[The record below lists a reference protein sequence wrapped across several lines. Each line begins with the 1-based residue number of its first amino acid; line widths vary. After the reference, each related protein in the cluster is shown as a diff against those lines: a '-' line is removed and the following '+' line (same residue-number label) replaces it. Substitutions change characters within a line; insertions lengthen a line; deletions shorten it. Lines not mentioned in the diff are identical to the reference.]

1 MSTLDKINARLGK
14 GKVRFAVEGYRKD
27 CQSNS
32 NYRRL
37 RYTTF
42 WNELLVVKT

>member
-27 CQSNS
+27 
-32 NYRRL
+32 
-37 RYTTF
+37 
-42 WNELLVVKT
+42 